1 MIHPNVLRAV
11 KLDPAEYQGFAFG
24 MGVERTALMKLGIDD
39 MRLFFE
45 NDLRFLAQFPSVSGS
60 VR

>member
-1 MIHPNVLRAV
+1 
-11 KLDPAEYQGFAFG
+11 

-45 NDLRFLAQFPSVSGS
+45 NDLRFLAQFPSVNGG